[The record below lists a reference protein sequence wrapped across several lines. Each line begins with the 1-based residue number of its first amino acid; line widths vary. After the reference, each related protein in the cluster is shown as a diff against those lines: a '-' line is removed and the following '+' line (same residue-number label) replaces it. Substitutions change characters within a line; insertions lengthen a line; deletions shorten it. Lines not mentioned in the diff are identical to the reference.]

1 MFNKEYFTQNSYLN
15 IFWELHN
22 RTWFIR
28 DVLSD
33 IINDSKNNNYTPKVI
48 LMWTDVQENYGF
60 MFENF
65 KDIKAFENS
74 EKFWSSKRWYVDT
87 YTDLAIRINELNTD
101 PIFVLIDDAYVAFR
115 KIANS
120 GLFISEEEWLKS
132 IDKMLRE
139 WRNSNVF
146 FVVWYRFEN
155 DMYWTSWH
163 REHV

>member
-1 MFNKEYFTQNSYLN
+1 MFNKEYFENNSYIN
-15 IFWELHN
+15 VFWELHN
-22 RTWFIR
+22 RSWFIW
-28 DVLSD
+28 DVLID
-33 IINDSKNNNYTPKVI
+33 IKQDSEVNNYIPKVI

-60 MFENF
+60 IVKKFT
-65 KDIKAFENS
+65 DIQVLENS
-74 EKFWSSKRWYVDT
+74 EEFLSSKRWYLDI

-132 IDKMLRE
+132 IDKLLRE

-163 REHV
+163 KEQV